1 MLQEAYSVLLEE
13 VVLPPGAVG
22 GKVGF
27 RRSLTLS
34 LLFKFYLEVQQALAL
49 MVRPG
54 PGPAGS
60 WTSWTCWVQD
70 QLGPGPAG
78 SWTSWTCWVLDLLG
92 PGPPGPSWSWTSWT
106 CWVMDLLGPRPA
118 SSPSSLGVTCVS
130 PEHHP

>member
-60 WTSWTCWVQD
+60 WTSWTCWV
-70 QLGPGPAG
+70 
-78 SWTSWTCWVLDLLG
+78 LDLLG